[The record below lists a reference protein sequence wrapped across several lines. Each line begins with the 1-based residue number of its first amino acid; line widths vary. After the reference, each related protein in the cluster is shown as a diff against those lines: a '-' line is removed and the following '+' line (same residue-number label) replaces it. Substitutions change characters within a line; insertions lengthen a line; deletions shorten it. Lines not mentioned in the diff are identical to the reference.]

1 MTIFMQ
7 DRHTTEH
14 VIPVNDTSQDWVLL
28 RGEESQGWTTLRFI
42 RKLDTCDPEDRVID
56 VSIVH

>member
-1 MTIFMQ
+1 MQ
-7 DRHTTEH
+7 DRHTAGH

-28 RGEESQGWTTLRFI
+28 RGEESHGWTTLRFV

-56 VSIVH
+56 VSI